1 MRQSRSFIRH
11 SATVADWQLMY
22 ASVPRLSRGSIGHVV
37 SARMLRIML
46 VERGEP
52 FGWALPRVGI
62 AGRYPV
68 MEVKKYLVIF
78 ASFGE
83 RVSRIS
89 W

>member
-1 MRQSRSFIRH
+1 
-11 SATVADWQLMY
+11 
-22 ASVPRLSRGSIGHVV
+22 
-37 SARMLRIML
+37 ML